1 MLALPSNYGGRCDEK
16 EEARHGDEEKNSSGW
31 SNAHVVGRTVTG
43 QDRNREGQD
52 HNREGQDR
60 NREGRGVTLSWPKI
74 GLCRNTDDHRQIST
88 ES

>member
-52 HNREGQDR
+52 R